1 MSFRLMVQFVSPFS
15 DASAINLSMTPLLES
30 KGNYTKKII
39 IITIKIIY
47 FFSKAI

>member
-30 KGNYTKKII
+30 KGNYKKK
-39 IITIKIIY
+39 THTHTHYNNNKNNL
-47 FFSKAI
+47 FF